1 MSNSTTETETSHAK
15 IDMLHGSIWNKL
27 PRYALPVAQPF
38 WNSCSMPLTLPLW
51 AIFLPEIK
59 RLRSQL
65 SAQTVPLSA

>member
-27 PRYALPVAQPF
+27 PRYALPVAA
-38 WNSCSMPLTLPLW
+38 T

>member
-27 PRYALPVAQPF
+27 PRQPQPF